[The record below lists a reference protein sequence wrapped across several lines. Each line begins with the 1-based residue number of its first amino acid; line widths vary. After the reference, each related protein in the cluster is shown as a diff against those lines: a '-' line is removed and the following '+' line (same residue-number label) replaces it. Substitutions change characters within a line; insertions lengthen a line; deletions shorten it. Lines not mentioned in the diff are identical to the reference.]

1 MENQF
6 YAEFLS
12 DALYLII
19 VNDCDF
25 GFYDVTVLNK
35 TNTN

>member
-6 YAEFLS
+6 HAGFES
-12 DALYLII
+12 NTLYGIY
-19 VNDCDF
+19 VKDRDF
-25 GFYDVTVLNK
+25 GFYDITVLNK

>member
-6 YAEFLS
+6 HAEFIS
-12 DALYLII
+12 DALYPII
-19 VNDCDF
+19 VNDRDF

>member
-6 YAEFLS
+6 HAGLES
-12 DALYLII
+12 NALYHM
-19 VNDCDF
+19 NDKEGDF